1 MYGEFLV
8 YALHDIQFHNQSL
21 LSEDPYSIN
30 SIKFENFVNYLLRY
44 KVTFTTFSLLNKNF
58 NNKKNVILTFDD
70 GIENHFLV
78 SRVLDKLGIK
88 GVFFI
93 NPFYLNKDGF
103 IKKEQ
108 ILEMV
113 NNGHEIGSHS
123 FTHVNLKK
131 LDKKSLYDELKKS
144 KNLIENIIQQDVIS
158 FAPPYGFY
166 NEIVISISKKVGY
179 KYFCTTEWGLNDTL
193 KEFLICKRMT
203 LKNGI
208 PFNFYYPYKRIVSFS
223 INFSKKI
230 KELIF

>member
-1 MYGEFLV
+1 
-8 YALHDIQFHNQSL
+8 
-21 LSEDPYSIN
+21 
-30 SIKFENFVNYLLRY
+30 
-44 KVTFTTFSLLNKNF
+44 
-58 NNKKNVILTFDD
+58 VILTFDD